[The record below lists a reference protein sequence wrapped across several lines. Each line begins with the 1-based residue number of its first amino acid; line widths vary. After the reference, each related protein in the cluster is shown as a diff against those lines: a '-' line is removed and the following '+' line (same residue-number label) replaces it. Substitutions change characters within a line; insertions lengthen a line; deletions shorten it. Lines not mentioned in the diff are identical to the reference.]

1 MKVWLT
7 YDHDTAQYADEAKRQ
22 LEEQGHEVLISGN
35 FPPEAISE
43 CDAIAV
49 V

>member
-7 YDHDTAQYADEAKRQ
+7 YDHDTAHYVERAKRQ
-22 LEEQGHEVLISGN
+22 LEKEGYEVLVSG
-35 FPPEAISE
+35 EAPADAIGE
-43 CDAIAV
+43 CDAVAV